1 MAIAVFGVSGCGK
14 TTLAR
19 QLAEQVSGLFLDA
32 DDFHSALSIA
42 KMGGGAAL
50 GDTDRAPWLRAL
62 DAVIRECADTSVIV
76 CSALARSYRD
86 VLRDG
91 AVVAFIHLVVT
102 EELARE
108 RLAGRRDHFFPA
120 SLVRSQFEALEPL
133 EPDEAGISLDGA
145 APLAELLSRARIYL
159 DTHTG
164 HRMADAVSDPGSEP
178 EPAPDPET

>member
-1 MAIAVFGVSGCGK
+1 MTVVVFGVSGCGK
-14 TTLAR
+14 TTFAR
-19 QLAEQVSGLFLDA
+19 RLAEEVGGLFLEG
-32 DDFHSALSIA
+32 DDFHSAASIA
-42 KMGGGAAL
+42 KMRGGAGL
-50 GDTDRAPWLRAL
+50 DETDRGPWLREL
-62 DAVIRECADTSVIV
+62 NAVIRERADTTVIA

-91 AVVAFIHLVVT
+91 AAVAFIHLVVT

-159 DTHTG
+159 DTHIG

-178 EPAPDPET
+178 EPAPDPEV